1 MTKMHIL
8 NDKNISNDSPM
19 SNSTQQQILDGA
31 RKCFFQHGYK
41 ASNMSLISQY
51 AGFSRVT
58 LHKHFKNKD
67 LVFRAVCNEYQEQC
81 HQSCFPIVNANLNC
95 WDAIALSM
103 GVWSKSIFEEVN
115 DRLVYKDLHYYA
127 QQVAADVFLD
137 AHLKLESILCQLIKA
152 GIKKGEISLS
162 RMKLNDLQFAKII
175 IASMSGINANIQ
187 PELIRETTDQ
197 ILNIFRLASV
207 PVKN

>member
-1 MTKMHIL
+1 
-8 NDKNISNDSPM
+8 M

-67 LVFRAVCNEYQEQC
+67 LVFRAVCNEYQEKC
-81 HQSCFPIVNANLNC
+81 HQSCFPIVKANLNC
-95 WDAIALSM
+95 WDAIAQSM

-115 DRLVYKDLHYYA
+115 DRLVYKDLHYHA
-127 QQVAADVFLD
+127 QQVAEDIFLD
-137 AHLKLESILCQLIKA
+137 AHLKLESVLCQLIKA
-152 GIKKGEISLS
+152 GVEKKEISLTKMQLS
-162 RMKLNDLQFAKII
+162 DQQFAKII
-175 IASMSGINANIQ
+175 ISSMNGINTNTQ

-197 ILNIFRLASV
+197 VLNIFRLASE
-207 PVKN
+207 PVNK

>member
-1 MTKMHIL
+1 MT
-8 NDKNISNDSPM
+8 NFFSNDSPM

-81 HQSCFPIVNANLNC
+81 HQSCLPIVNANLNC
-95 WDAIALSM
+95 WDAIAQSM

-115 DRLVYKDLHYYA
+115 DRLVYKDLHYHA
-127 QQVAADVFLD
+127 QQVAEDIFLN
-137 AHLKLESILCQLIKA
+137 AHLKLESVLCQLILA
-152 GIKKGEISLS
+152 GVEKNEISLTKMQLS
-162 RMKLNDLQFAKII
+162 DQQFAKII
-175 IASMSGINANIQ
+175 ISSMNGINTNTQ

-197 ILNIFRLASV
+197 VLNIFRLASA
-207 PVKN
+207 PVKK